1 MFCTSA
7 HHYHYLVPC
16 NNNKHKFTHSWKTAS
31 DWTVSMNGS
40 GCSFQQTFVGKGQ
53 SPKNTCMGG
62 YPIII
67 QTLQTWS
74 FIPLL
79 SVWISHETI
88 SCCVVFNILHGEKI
102 CAVLGK
108 NMANINSNRFQQ
120 VLKDSLQR
128 KFHQR

>member
-1 MFCTSA
+1 M
-7 HHYHYLVPC
+7 
-16 NNNKHKFTHSWKTAS
+16 
-31 DWTVSMNGS
+31 
-40 GCSFQQTFVGKGQ
+40 
-53 SPKNTCMGG
+53 
-62 YPIII
+62 

-74 FIPLL
+74 FILL
-79 SVWISHETI
+79 LGVWISHETI
-88 SCCVVFNILHGEKI
+88 RSCLVFDILHGEKI

>member
-1 MFCTSA
+1 M
-7 HHYHYLVPC
+7 
-16 NNNKHKFTHSWKTAS
+16 
-31 DWTVSMNGS
+31 
-40 GCSFQQTFVGKGQ
+40 
-53 SPKNTCMGG
+53 
-62 YPIII
+62 

-79 SVWISHETI
+79 GVWISHKTI
-88 SCCVVFNILHGEKI
+88 TCYVVFDILHGEKI